1 MQPFRKDYPSF
12 YLLTAL
18 LLRPQQAL
26 LLLSCSW
33 DAVSARVWTDF
44 FLTSHNVLR
53 SNSLSR
59 QSSTTTPNHFG
70 PLQLVTTASPTWIP
84 GTVTKVT
91 GPFSYYV
98 ELESGRA
105 VRRHVDAIRSRN
117 IRVTVPVEASPDDL
131 YLPDVLS
138 PDPIPHVA
146 PPGPAPPPAPPTA
159 PPPPPR
165 LSARLCQPP
174 DRLGW

>member
-1 MQPFRKDYPSF
+1 MGR
-12 YLLTAL
+12 
-18 LLRPQQAL
+18 R
-26 LLLSCSW
+26 
-33 DAVSARVWTDF
+33 
-44 FLTSHNVLR
+44 LR
-53 SNSLSR
+53 SRLDRLFPDLSQRVEKQQSKQAEQHNNSK
-59 QSSTTTPNHFG
+59 
-70 PLQLVTTASPTWIP
+70 PLRTFAVGDTVYVKDFTTASPTWIP

-91 GPFSYYV
+91 GPLSYYV
-98 ELESGRA
+98 ELESGRT

-117 IRVTVPVEASPDDL
+117 IRVTVPVEASPSSRDDL

-138 PDPIPHVA
+138 SDPIPHVA

-165 LSARLCQPP
+165 LSARLRQPP